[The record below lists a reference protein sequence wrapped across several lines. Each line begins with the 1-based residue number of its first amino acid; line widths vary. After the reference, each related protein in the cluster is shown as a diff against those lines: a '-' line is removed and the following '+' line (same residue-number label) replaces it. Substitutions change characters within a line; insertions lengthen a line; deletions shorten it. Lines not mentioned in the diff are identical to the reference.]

1 MGRVR
6 LGKRRMI
13 GISETG
19 YREVAGIMK
28 RLQGIIDHS
37 PARMVEKLAELGY
50 NTKHRLSLGSVVIAM
65 SDLMRRLL
73 DGQMIFIPTADIPGL
88 EKRIAETVA
97 TNVKTAV
104 VSTVESMGATV
115 ERAEIFPDR
124 IEVQYMRDGERMTAM
139 FGRVS
144 VASALSEQEW
154 FERQEVEKVAD

>member
-37 PARMVEKLAELGY
+37 PAKVVEKLKELGY

-65 SDLMRRLL
+65 SDIMRRML
-73 DGQMIFIPTADIPGL
+73 DGEMIFIPLTTL
-88 EKRIAETVA
+88 L
-97 TNVKTAV
+97 KTR
-104 VSTVESMGATV
+104 
-115 ERAEIFPDR
+115 RAME
-124 IEVQYMRDGERMTAM
+124 
-139 FGRVS
+139 
-144 VASALSEQEW
+144 ASY
-154 FERQEVEKVAD
+154 R